1 MIALGPVAEVSQTLL
16 HVAFDDPEEPFRSDA
31 LKSGDTNLPA
41 SASASNKQVET
52 MPTAWTV
59 AGN

>member
-16 HVAFDDPEEPFRSDA
+16 HVAFDDPEESFRSDA
-31 LKSGDTNLPA
+31 RKSGVTNLPA

-52 MPTAWTV
+52 MPTA
-59 AGN
+59 